1 MTLFFRTVS
10 VEDAVTTACSIAPL
24 TAVADLPLSAAS
36 GHVLASDITADID
49 IPGFSRATMDGYALV
64 SADTIGASES
74 LPAML
79 RLTGRIGMGAPADR
93 DVSRGTCVYVPT
105 GGAIPPGADGL
116 AMIEVTESI
125 GDDVLVKRPVAVGE
139 SIMMRGEDFSRG
151 SVVVCRGTRLA
162 PGDIGALAAV
172 GTTRVPVR
180 KPPVVGIISTG
191 NELVPVG
198 EIPSGGQV
206 RDINS
211 YLVGAYLVSQGCIPE
226 YFGIVRD
233 DRAALRRTLDTAIDR
248 CDAVLLSGG
257 SSKDDRDM
265 TADIIRDAGEVLVHG
280 ISIAPGKPT
289 IIGRARG
296 KPVIGLPGH
305 PASALV
311 VTLVIVRPLLSAMTG
326 QLERGLMTR
335 PAILAE
341 NIPSVKGR
349 EDYVR
354 VRLADGK
361 AIPEFGKS
369 GLINTLVRSAGLVRI
384 PAGMEGLEEGEVVE
398 VILW

>member
-10 VEDAVTTACSIAPL
+10 VDDAMAAARSIAPL
-24 TAVADLPLSAAS
+24 MDIEELPLAAAS
-36 GHVLASDITADID
+36 GRVLASDITADID
-49 IPGFSRATMDGYALV
+49 IPGFTRATMDGYALIA
-64 SADTIGASES
+64 ADTIGASES

-79 RLTGRIGMGAPADR
+79 RVTGRIGMGAPADR
-93 DVSRGTCVYVPT
+93 GISPGTCVYVPT
-105 GGAIPPGADGL
+105 GGAIPAGADGL
-116 AMIEVTESI
+116 AMVEVTEII

-139 SIMMRGEDFSRG
+139 SIMMRGEDFARG
-151 SVVVCRGTRLA
+151 SVVVSRGTRLS
-162 PGDIGALAAV
+162 PRDTGALAAV

-180 KPPVVGIISTG
+180 KKPVVGIISTG
-191 NELVPVG
+191 NELVPVSDV
-198 EIPSGGQV
+198 PAGGQV

-211 YLVGAYLVSQGCIPE
+211 SLVGAYLDSQGCIPE
-226 YFGIVRD
+226 FFGIVRD
-233 DRAALRRTLDTAIDR
+233 DRSALMSVLDRALGH

-265 TADIIRDAGEVLVHG
+265 TADLIRDTGEVLVHG
-280 ISIAPGKPT
+280 ISISPGKPT

-305 PASALV
+305 PASAFV
-311 VTLVIVRPLLSAMTG
+311 VTLVIVRPLLSVMTG
-326 QLERGLMTR
+326 ERDRGLLTR

-354 VRLADGK
+354 VRIADGR
-361 AIPEFGKS
+361 AFPEFGKS
-369 GLINTLVRSAGLVRI
+369 GLINTLVRSDGLVRI
-384 PAGMEGLEEGEVVE
+384 AAGMEGLEEGEAVE